1 MELIQKRALRFLL
14 NNRKS
19 SYDVLLAKS
28 DRSTLTLSRMRY
40 VAVEVFKCLNG
51 LNPKYVSQLFERKD
65 VQYGLR
71 HDNLILPNFIT
82 NRYGRKYFTYNDSHL
97 WNTLPQSIK
106 AANSLINFKKLI
118 KDWIGP
124 NCCKINDNF

>member
-1 MELIQKRALRFLL
+1 MDLIQKRALRFILID
-14 NNRKS
+14 RKS
-19 SYDVLLAKS
+19 SYDVLLAQS

-40 VAVEVFKCLNG
+40 VAVEVLKCLNG

-71 HDNLILPNFIT
+71 HDNLILPNFNT
-82 NRYGRKYFTYNDSHL
+82 NRYGRKSFTYNGSHL

-106 AANSLINFKKLI
+106 AANSLIHFKKLI

-124 NCCKINDNF
+124 NCTCDMC